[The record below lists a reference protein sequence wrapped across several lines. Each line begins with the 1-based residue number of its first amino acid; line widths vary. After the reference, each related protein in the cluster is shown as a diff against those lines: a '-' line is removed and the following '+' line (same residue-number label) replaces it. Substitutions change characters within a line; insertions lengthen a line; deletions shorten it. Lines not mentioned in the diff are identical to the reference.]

1 MSFEIERKFLLQ
13 EIPQSL
19 IEEGELQLQSE
30 HRIEQTYLA
39 LAGDQE
45 LRVRKIKDLA
55 TGEVTYTHTFKKG
68 HGLLREEVE
77 YEISEGI
84 YEQITGIHQAVPL
97 TKNRVTANWNGRI
110 IEVDLYD
117 QIDLMVLEV
126 EFASEE
132 EAVGFTPPDWF
143 GLDISTNKEYSN
155 KKVWKEL
162 QKRSS

>member
-1 MSFEIERKFLLQ
+1 MSLEIERKFLLR
-13 EIPQSL
+13 ELPQSL
-19 IEEGELQLQSE
+19 IEGGQLRLQAE

-45 LRVRKIKDLA
+45 LRVRRIKDLA
-55 TGEVTYTHTFKKG
+55 TDKVTYTHTFKRG
-68 HGLLREEVE
+68 HGLLREEIE

-97 TKNRVTANWNGRI
+97 TKNRVIADWSGRM
-110 IEVDLYD
+110 IEIDLYD

-132 EAVGFTPPDWF
+132 EATQFTPPAWF
-143 GLDISTNKEYSN
+143 GLDISTNKVYSN

-162 QKRSS
+162 QERSK